1 MSSKDKRRSGSTGG
15 DDDGGSKAKKGG
27 VRICGACQVGYIE
40 PGDLHPRCLG
50 CLGTEHA
57 GLALTE
63 RASCMFCRLLP
74 EDTLRSRAD
83 FFSENPEQY
92 WLLSDVL
99 DIEPPDRLLTEH
111 HLQEPGSDDS
121 ASASHG
127 SSSGSPL
134 LPPLHLRGWSSAL
147 RATLYLPDIIKIASA
162 RGDLSVP
169 EDAASPPQEAAFG
182 RYNPGRASRPVT
194 TWPLFPTVAAYV
206 HGPASEPAKLKAP
219 VSTFASITKVK
230 GLTDDGFPPVP
241 TLEPSL
247 AALFGVKCN
256 LRAGRR
262 PAPPSPKD
270 ALTARLADRSHQCA
284 FQSAAAANNI
294 FVLANAISDLALLP
308 DALPD
313 KYAEEISKFSSAIL
327 ALCAPIAI
335 ASARISAWQT
345 MIARNVWLH
354 LSSIPEAVRK
364 DMLEGLISPD
374 GLFGP
379 HFQHLVREMQT
390 ASEEAEKIRRH
401 VTAPSRS
408 AGHWRDRRELSHR
421 QRRPASSAAAASR
434 PAPVQPAP
442 QHTLSSELHTTSLPT
457 DTLASGRGT
466 SVYEPS
472 GARPP
477 SFSATAGASPTDS
490 QPLPSSPRPFHRGH
504 PMGCPVFNSPSSGGE
519 GRTLAGCQYSR
530 RTLSAVTPT
539 VGALPSVDATV
550 CVGQVDGQN
559 NSQGLFS
566 PVCHTP
572 AELRGDPGNPA
583 FIPSPHDSSC
593 VRAVRSPG
601 ETGHQR
607 GPTDGRKPGFLLS
620 LLPGSKE
627 VGGNEANSGS
637 LFSQSVHGGPPLPH
651 VNDSLS
657 SPERAP
663 GRLAVLGG
671 PKGRIFS
678 HSCRHATQEVSA
690 FLLPGRT
697 VPVQL
702 PTVRLFSRPTH
713 ILQMSGDSTGCAARC
728 RHESAVLFRR
738 SPSPRSVPGTSSP
751 ADGGFGDSFIVSG
764 FHDKLAEKLTV
775 PGSVDYLPGRGAGC
789 ADHAGAPLPG
799 EERDAA
805 RHAPPFDSPSRCHS
819 PLSHATAGHDG
830 RGSIGGS
837 PRPPTHETT
846 AALVLS
852 PAARSC
858 TSSQTF
864 GHDSP
869 ISGSGSSLLE
879 GTSRHVRRRTPQPPL
894 ITRLGVHRRFA
905 VGMGRDMPLSVSGC
919 SLARGGMSFHINALE
934 LLSVWNV
941 LQHFAPVLLDCH
953 VLVHTDNTTTASYIN
968 RQGGV
973 RSSRLLS
980 IARRLLLWAHSHLRS
995 IRAVYIPGV
1004 LNTAADTMSRGGPR
1018 PGEWVLHTELV
1029 QEVWSRFG
1037 RAEVDLFAAKG
1048 NAQCPLWFSLRA
1060 RDSPPPWGG
1069 CILPLPLAQAAPL
1082 CISACPSDSPVTRP
1096 RERGVSHRHPCGPK
1110 ASGGTVVPGTLPNAG
1125 RPALGAPVAFGRIVL
1140 GQRDDPQSPSS
1151 APAPVGLAPERKR
1164 LADQG
1169 FSPRVV
1175 ATIQG
1180 ARAASTT
1187 SSYVAKWSSF
1197 QRWCSER
1204 GVSASSCPLPRV
1216 LSFLQTLVDRGLSL
1230 STVKTYAAAISS
1242 CHEGFGD
1249 RSVFSHPLL
1258 KRFLRGVRRQRPLLR
1273 PLAPPWDLSLVLR
1286 ALVVSPFEPLE
1297 QVPLRL
1303 LSWKTA
1309 LLLALTSMKR
1319 VSDLSALSVS
1329 PECLSIRG
1337 DLSLAVLR
1345 PNPAFMPKCITSS
1358 FRSRVITLEGF
1369 CTPPHTSEED
1379 ASSHLLCPVRALSYY
1394 VERTSTIRRS
1404 ERLFVHYREGSAGL
1418 PLSAQRLSNWLCE
1431 AIFQAYESS
1440 GAQPPEGIRAHST
1453 RGIASSVALLRG
1465 VSVEDICLAAS
1476 WSSTCSFVRFYLRD
1490 VSRPSL
1496 SSSVLSAPQSA
1507 HSGVG

>member
-1 MSSKDKRRSGSTGG
+1 MSPT
-15 DDDGGSKAKKGG
+15 
-27 VRICGACQVGYIE
+27 
-40 PGDLHPRCLG
+40 H
-50 CLGTEHA
+50 
-57 GLALTE
+57 
-63 RASCMFCRLLP
+63 
-74 EDTLRSRAD
+74 
-83 FFSENPEQY
+83 N
-92 WLLSDVL
+92 
-99 DIEPPDRLLTEH
+99 
-111 HLQEPGSDDS
+111 
-121 ASASHG
+121 
-127 SSSGSPL
+127 SPL
-134 LPPLHLRGWSSAL
+134 VVSRRANFTSRLVSA
-147 RATLYLPDIIKIASA
+147 K
-162 RGDLSVP
+162 
-169 EDAASPPQEAAFG
+169 
-182 RYNPGRASRPVT
+182 
-194 TWPLFPTVAAYV
+194 
-206 HGPASEPAKLKAP
+206 
-219 VSTFASITKVK
+219 
-230 GLTDDGFPPVP
+230 
-241 TLEPSL
+241 
-247 AALFGVKCN
+247 
-256 LRAGRR
+256 
-262 PAPPSPKD
+262 
-270 ALTARLADRSHQCA
+270 
-284 FQSAAAANNI
+284 
-294 FVLANAISDLALLP
+294 
-308 DALPD
+308 
-313 KYAEEISKFSSAIL
+313 
-327 ALCAPIAI
+327 
-335 ASARISAWQT
+335 
-345 MIARNVWLH
+345 
-354 LSSIPEAVRK
+354 
-364 DMLEGLISPD
+364 
-374 GLFGP
+374 
-379 HFQHLVREMQT
+379 
-390 ASEEAEKIRRH
+390 
-401 VTAPSRS
+401 
-408 AGHWRDRRELSHR
+408 
-421 QRRPASSAAAASR
+421 
-434 PAPVQPAP
+434 
-442 QHTLSSELHTTSLPT
+442 QHTLSSELHTTCLPA

-490 QPLPSSPRPFHRGH
+490 QPLPSSPRPFHRGP

-583 FIPSPHDSSC
+583 FIPSPRDSSC

-607 GPTDGRKPGFLLS
+607 GPTDGRKPGVLLS

-637 LFSQSVHGGPPLPH
+637 LFSQPVHGGPPLPH

-663 GRLAVLGG
+663 GRLVVLGG

-713 ILQMSGDSTGCAARC
+713 ILQMSGDSTGSAARC

-830 RGSIGGS
+830 RGSLGGS
-837 PRPPTHETT
+837 PRPPTHEAT

-879 GTSRHVRRRTPQPPL
+879 GTSRHVRRRTPRPPL

-919 SLARGGMSFHINALE
+919 SLARGHVSPHKRAGAALCVE
-934 LLSVWNV
+934 
-941 LQHFAPVLLDCH
+941 
-953 VLVHTDNTTTASYIN
+953 
-968 RQGGV
+968 
-973 RSSRLLS
+973 RSSAFCSGALGLPRPC
-980 IARRLLLWAHSHLRS
+980 SHGQYDDGFLYQPSGWRE
-995 IRAVYIPGV
+995 IITAPQHRQE
-1004 LNTAADTMSRGGPR
+1004 TAAVGALASPLHQSCVHPRRSEHRRGHYVSGGAPPRGMGAAHRASPRGLEQVWQSRGGPFCSQGQC
-1018 PGEWVLHTELV
+1018 PVPPLVLPPS
-1029 QEVWSRFG
+1029 SRF
-1037 RAEVDLFAAKG
+1037 
-1048 NAQCPLWFSLRA
+1048 
-1060 RDSPPPWGG
+1060 PPPWGG

-1096 RERGVSHRHPCGPK
+1096 CERGVSHRHPCGPK
-1110 ASGGTVVPGTLPNAG
+1110 ASGGTVVPVTLSNAG
-1125 RPALGAPVAFGRIVL
+1125 RPALGAPVAFGRIVS

-1379 ASSHLLCPVRALSYY
+1379 GSSHLLCPVRALSHY

-1418 PLSAQRLSNWLCE
+1418 PLSAQRLSHWLCE

-1507 HSGVG
+1507 HSGVGTLRHEAGKSEPPTLWSVGDHSTN

>member
-1 MSSKDKRRSGSTGG
+1 MSPT
-15 DDDGGSKAKKGG
+15 
-27 VRICGACQVGYIE
+27 
-40 PGDLHPRCLG
+40 H
-50 CLGTEHA
+50 
-57 GLALTE
+57 
-63 RASCMFCRLLP
+63 
-74 EDTLRSRAD
+74 
-83 FFSENPEQY
+83 N
-92 WLLSDVL
+92 
-99 DIEPPDRLLTEH
+99 
-111 HLQEPGSDDS
+111 
-121 ASASHG
+121 
-127 SSSGSPL
+127 SPL
-134 LPPLHLRGWSSAL
+134 LVSRRANFTSRLVSA
-147 RATLYLPDIIKIASA
+147 K
-162 RGDLSVP
+162 
-169 EDAASPPQEAAFG
+169 
-182 RYNPGRASRPVT
+182 
-194 TWPLFPTVAAYV
+194 
-206 HGPASEPAKLKAP
+206 
-219 VSTFASITKVK
+219 
-230 GLTDDGFPPVP
+230 
-241 TLEPSL
+241 
-247 AALFGVKCN
+247 
-256 LRAGRR
+256 
-262 PAPPSPKD
+262 
-270 ALTARLADRSHQCA
+270 
-284 FQSAAAANNI
+284 
-294 FVLANAISDLALLP
+294 
-308 DALPD
+308 
-313 KYAEEISKFSSAIL
+313 
-327 ALCAPIAI
+327 
-335 ASARISAWQT
+335 
-345 MIARNVWLH
+345 
-354 LSSIPEAVRK
+354 
-364 DMLEGLISPD
+364 
-374 GLFGP
+374 
-379 HFQHLVREMQT
+379 
-390 ASEEAEKIRRH
+390 
-401 VTAPSRS
+401 
-408 AGHWRDRRELSHR
+408 
-421 QRRPASSAAAASR
+421 
-434 PAPVQPAP
+434 
-442 QHTLSSELHTTSLPT
+442 QHTLSSELHTTSLPA

-490 QPLPSSPRPFHRGH
+490 QPLPSSPRPPWAARSLTPRAAAERAERWLAANIADEHCPLSH
-504 PMGCPVFNSPSSGGE
+504 PLSERYHQWTQLCVLDKWMDRIIRKGYSLQFATPPPSF
-519 GRTLAGCQYSR
+519 AGI
-530 RTLSAVTPT
+530 L
-539 VGALPSVDATV
+539 
-550 CVGQVDGQN
+550 
-559 NSQGLFS
+559 
-566 PVCHTP
+566 
-572 AELRGDPGNPA
+572 
-583 FIPSPHDSSC
+583 
-593 VRAVRSPG
+593 
-601 ETGHQR
+601 ETR
-607 GPTDGRKPGFLLS
+607 
-620 LLPGSKE
+620 
-627 VGGNEANSGS
+627 
-637 LFSQSVHGGPPLPH
+637 
-651 VNDSLS
+651 LS
-657 SPERAP
+657 SPAHTTALASELSDLLGKRAISMVPPMEENQGFYSRYFLVPKKSGEMRPILDLSFLNQFMVVRRFHMLTTASVLRSVRP
-663 GRLAVLGG
+663 GDWLSSVDLKDAYFHIPVAMQHRKFLRFSFLGVRYQYNCLPFGYSLAPRTFSKCLETALAPLRAAGMRVL
-671 PKGRIFS
+671 FYLDD
-678 HSCRHATQEVSA
+678 
-690 FLLPGRT
+690 LLLLAP
-697 VPVQL
+697 
-702 PTVRLFSRPTH
+702 SREQAL
-713 ILQMSGDSTGCAARC
+713 LQMVD
-728 RHESAVLFRR
+728 LF
-738 SPSPRSVPGTSSP
+738 
-751 ADGGFGDSFIVSG
+751 
-764 FHDKLAEKLTV
+764 TV

-805 RHAPPFDSPSRCHS
+805 RHAPPFDSPSCCHS

-830 RGSIGGS
+830 RGSLGGS
-837 PRPPTHETT
+837 PWPPTHETT

-879 GTSRHVRRRTPQPPL
+879 GTSRHVRRRTPRPPL
-894 ITRLGVHRRFA
+894 ITRLSVHRRFA

-919 SLARGGMSFHINALE
+919 SLARGHVSPHKRAGAALCVE
-934 LLSVWNV
+934 
-941 LQHFAPVLLDCH
+941 
-953 VLVHTDNTTTASYIN
+953 
-968 RQGGV
+968 
-973 RSSRLLS
+973 RSSAFCSGALGLPRPC
-980 IARRLLLWAHSHLRS
+980 SHGQYDDGFLYQPSGWRE
-995 IRAVYIPGV
+995 IITAPQHRQETAAVGALASPLHQSCV
-1004 LNTAADTMSRGGPR
+1004 HPLNTAADTMSRGGGPPR
-1018 PGEWVLHTELV
+1018 GMGAAHRAGPRGLEQVWQSRGGPFCSQRQCPVLPLV
-1029 QEVWSRFG
+1029 LPPSSRF
-1037 RAEVDLFAAKG
+1037 
-1048 NAQCPLWFSLRA
+1048 
-1060 RDSPPPWGG
+1060 PPPWGG

-1096 RERGVSHRHPCGPK
+1096 RERGVSHRHPCGPE

-1125 RPALGAPVAFGRIVL
+1125 RPALGAPVAFGRIVS

-1418 PLSAQRLSNWLCE
+1418 PLSAQCLSHWLCE

-1453 RGIASSVALLRG
+1453 RGIVSSVALLRG

-1476 WSSTCSFVRFYLRD
+1476 WSSTCSFVQFYLRD

-1507 HSGVG
+1507 HSSVG

>member
-1 MSSKDKRRSGSTGG
+1 MS
-15 DDDGGSKAKKGG
+15 
-27 VRICGACQVGYIE
+27 
-40 PGDLHPRCLG
+40 PR
-50 CLGTEHA
+50 
-57 GLALTE
+57 
-63 RASCMFCRLLP
+63 
-74 EDTLRSRAD
+74 
-83 FFSENPEQY
+83 
-92 WLLSDVL
+92 
-99 DIEPPDRLLTEH
+99 
-111 HLQEPGSDDS
+111 
-121 ASASHG
+121 
-127 SSSGSPL
+127 
-134 LPPLHLRGWSSAL
+134 
-147 RATLYLPDIIKIASA
+147 
-162 RGDLSVP
+162 
-169 EDAASPPQEAAFG
+169 G
-182 RYNPGRASRPVT
+182 R
-194 TWPLFPTVAAYV
+194 
-206 HGPASEPAKLKAP
+206 
-219 VSTFASITKVK
+219 
-230 GLTDDGFPPVP
+230 
-241 TLEPSL
+241 
-247 AALFGVKCN
+247 
-256 LRAGRR
+256 
-262 PAPPSPKD
+262 
-270 ALTARLADRSHQCA
+270 ARLAFRLRLGLPRRTASPSRPPRVPFTEGPPWAARSLTPR
-284 FQSAAAANNI
+284 AAAERAERWLAANI
-294 FVLANAISDLALLP
+294 ADEHCPLSHPLSERYHQWTQLCVLDKWMDRIIRKGYSLQFATPPPSFAGILETRLSSPAHATALASELSDLLGKQAISVVPPMEENQGFYSRYFLVPKKSGEMRPILDLSFLNQFMVVRRFHMLTTASVLRSVRPGDWLSSVDLKDAYFHIPVAMQHRKFLRFSFLGVRYQYNCLPFGYSLAPRTFSKCLETALAPLRAAGMRVLFYLDDLLLLAPSREQALLQMV
-308 DALPD
+308 DLV
-313 KYAEEISKFSSAIL
+313 
-327 ALCAPIAI
+327 
-335 ASARISAWQT
+335 T
-345 MIARNVWLH
+345 H
-354 LSSIPEAVRK
+354 LSSLGFTINWRK
-364 DMLEGLISPD
+364 SSPFPAQSIIFLGVELD
-374 GLFGP
+374 VPIMRARLS
-379 HFQHLVREMQT
+379 QE
-390 ASEEAEKIRRH
+390 
-401 VTAPSRS
+401 
-408 AGHWRDRRELSHR
+408 RRETLLAMLHR
-421 QRRPASSAAAASR
+421 LTPRRVVTVHSVMRLLGMMAAALSVVPLGLLHMRRLQRWFSR
-434 PAPVQPAP
+434 LQLDPVR
-442 QHTLSSELHTTSLPT
+442 HRRRL
-457 DTLASGRGT
+457 
-466 SVYEPS
+466 VMI
-472 GARPP
+472 PP
-477 SFSATAGASPTDS
+477 SVGPDLAYWRGPRVMLDGV
-490 QPLPSSPRPFHRGH
+490 PLGRPSSHVS
-504 PMGCPVFNSPSSGGE
+504 VF
-519 GRTLAGCQYSR
+519 T
-530 RTLSAVTPT
+530 
-539 VGALPSVDATV
+539 DA
-550 CVGQVDGQN
+550 
-559 NSQGLFS
+559 
-566 PVCHTP
+566 
-572 AELRGDPGNPA
+572 
-583 FIPSPHDSSC
+583 
-593 VRAVRSPG
+593 
-601 ETGHQR
+601 
-607 GPTDGRKPGFLLS
+607 S
-620 LLPGSKE
+620 LLGW
-627 VGGNEANSGS
+627 GGTC
-637 LFSQSVHGGPPLPH
+637 LSQSV
-651 VNDSLS
+651 
-657 SPERAP
+657 
-663 GRLAVLGG
+663 
-671 PKGRIFS
+671 
-678 HSCRHATQEVSA
+678 
-690 FLLPGRT
+690 
-697 VPVQL
+697 
-702 PTVRLFSRPTH
+702 
-713 ILQMSGDSTGCAARC
+713 
-728 RHESAVLFRR
+728 
-738 SPSPRSVPGTSSP
+738 
-751 ADGGFGDSFIVSG
+751 
-764 FHDKLAEKLTV
+764 
-775 PGSVDYLPGRGAGC
+775 
-789 ADHAGAPLPG
+789 GAPWP
-799 EERDAA
+799 E
-805 RHAPPFDSPSRCHS
+805 
-819 PLSHATAGHDG
+819 
-830 RGSIGGS
+830 
-837 PRPPTHETT
+837 
-846 AALVLS
+846 
-852 PAARSC
+852 
-858 TSSQTF
+858 
-864 GHDSP
+864 
-869 ISGSGSSLLE
+869 
-879 GTSRHVRRRTPQPPL
+879 
-894 ITRLGVHRRFA
+894 
-905 VGMGRDMPLSVSGC
+905 
-919 SLARGGMSFHINALE
+919 GMSLHINALE

-1004 LNTAADTMSRGGPR
+1004 LNTAADTMSRGGGAPPR
-1018 PGEWVLHTELV
+1018 GMGAAHRATPRGLEQVWQSRGGPFCSQGQCPVPPLVLPPS
-1029 QEVWSRFG
+1029 SRF
-1037 RAEVDLFAAKG
+1037 
-1048 NAQCPLWFSLRA
+1048 
-1060 RDSPPPWGG
+1060 PPPWGG

-1096 RERGVSHRHPCGPK
+1096 CERGVSHRHPCGPK
-1110 ASGGTVVPGTLPNAG
+1110 ASGGTVVPVTLSNAG
-1125 RPALGAPVAFGRIVL
+1125 RPALGAPVAFGRIVS

-1418 PLSAQRLSNWLCE
+1418 PLSAQRLSHWLCE